1 MAEEL
6 MNLKILLP
14 YRVFLDVQNVRSI
27 VADTNAGSYGFLPQ
41 RLDCAAVLVPGI
53 FSYENT
59 STHYLALDAGVIVK
73 SGTTVLVSVRNAI
86 GGTELGKLNELVE
99 KEFKTIDDSEK
110 KARALVSKMEASFM
124 HRLEKFNSR

>member
-6 MNLKILLP
+6 MTLKILLP
-14 YRVFLDVQNVRSI
+14 YRVFLEVSNVRSI

-53 FSYENT
+53 FSFETT
-59 STHYLALDAGVIVK
+59 STHYLALDAGMIVK

-86 GGTELGKLNELVE
+86 GTELGKLNELVE